1 MMIHTIAFRA
11 LPCFQSNDHQVRILI
26 DGDDWLDASTL
37 GLDPPEF
44 FSQLALRSTGEL
56 IVGRCDCGV
65 LGCGDTTV
73 DVSRELGC
81 VKWTNASGLDLSFD
95 ENEYDR
101 AISVASTDFSWEDCK
116 RESERLA
123 GQTLSGFELDGY
135 RFQWAST
142 RIKPNT
148 LTLSFLKRDQQ
159 KLVDLRW
166 DGVSSQNAVEISQ
179 QFRDSRTNN
188 AMHPSRGSSDS

>member
-1 MMIHTIAFRA
+1 MIHTIAFRI

-26 DGDDWLDASTL
+26 DGDDWLDASPL

-44 FSQLALRSTGEL
+44 FSQPALRSSGEL

-73 DVSRELGC
+73 DVSRELGL
-81 VKWTNASGLDLSFD
+81 VKWTNANGLDLAFSEIEFD
-95 ENEYDR
+95 L
-101 AISVASTDFSWEDCK
+101 AISFASNDFTWEDCN

-123 GQTLSGFELDGY
+123 GQILSGLEFDGY

-142 RIKPNT
+142 RIKKNT
-148 LTLSFLKRDQQ
+148 LTLSFTRRDQQ
-159 KLVDLRW
+159 QLIDLPW
-166 DGVSSQNAVEISQ
+166 DGASSKNAVEVSQ
-179 QFRDSRTNN
+179 RFRNSRTNQ
-188 AMHPSRGSSDS
+188 AMHPSRGSADL